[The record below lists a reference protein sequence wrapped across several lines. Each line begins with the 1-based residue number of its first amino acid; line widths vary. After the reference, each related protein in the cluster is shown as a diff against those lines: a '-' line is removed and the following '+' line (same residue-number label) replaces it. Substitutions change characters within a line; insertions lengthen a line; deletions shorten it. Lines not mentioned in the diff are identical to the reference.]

1 MSNSS
6 VFLPLFVV
14 FPFVQKKFFFF
25 ESSRFGN
32 FLMLMKKDRRLRS
45 FIRVLFQ
52 EITFLY
58 VQFERINSIGTM
70 QNFVDCVFVVILMEC
85 LRAVAGFVL
94 RMLFSSG
101 HSPISL
107 WNSCWIFPVQC
118 ILSRDFLLSRKF
130 CLNM

>member
-14 FPFVQKKFFFF
+14 FPFVQFFFF

-58 VQFERINSIGTM
+58 VQFERIKSIGTM
-70 QNFVDCVFVVILMEC
+70 QNWYFVDCVFVVILMEC

-101 HSPISL
+101 RSPICL

-130 CLNM
+130 CLDM